1 MLHLVVLLIQ
11 LVIVQFSQHT
21 LLLETFLQTTGQ
33 TSGLV
38 MLAMSME
45 YGIHRQLYHPI
56 NMEWG
61 IDAMLADSQHQD
73 HESTYKVVVSWM
85 ARLLVFLAWAAGSG
99 WFGRAGASSPP
110 INLLLQGGVARG
122 THPLGSVN

>member
-73 HESTYKVVVSWM
+73 HESIYKVVISGL
-85 ARLLVFLAWAAGSG
+85 ARLRVFLSWAAGPGSG
-99 WFGRAGASSPP
+99 MRTGSSSPP
-110 INLLLQGGVARG
+110 INLLLAGGSQGG
-122 THPLGSVN
+122 TLPLGCLN